1 MSTLKQSNGD
11 DCLLAAAMVPRSD
24 ERLFRE
30 LVDRFTDQ
38 ARDSF
43 SAQYYA
49 DSADLDAPDEFWTLD
64 DLESTDA
71 PHVPVVLPYVE
82 RLATFRDL
90 SEVAEP
96 VLLGGEP
103 YRRLVSRLRDTAAG
117 FRGSGR

>member
-1 MSTLKQSNGD
+1 MSTLKKSNGD

-49 DSADLDAPDEFWTLD
+49 DLDSPDEFWTLG